1 MKTQP
6 RQLVLR
12 KIASRRKRAHHFDD
26 RTAWVTYIPRQVAGN
41 VPAGTAA
48 GLLGPRLLTRR
59 EEQVLRLVAR
69 GETDRSIAER
79 LYVSK
84 RTINTHVSNILAKLD
99 VASRREAVVTA
110 VRLGLL

>member
-12 KIASRRKRAHHFDD
+12 KIASRRKRAHQFDD
-26 RTAWVTYIPRQVAGN
+26 RAAWVTYIPRQANTLQAGS
-41 VPAGTAA
+41 AA

-59 EEQVLRLVAR
+59 EEQVLRLVAG
-69 GETDRSIAER
+69 GETDRRIAER

-99 VASRREAVVTA
+99 VESRREAVVTA